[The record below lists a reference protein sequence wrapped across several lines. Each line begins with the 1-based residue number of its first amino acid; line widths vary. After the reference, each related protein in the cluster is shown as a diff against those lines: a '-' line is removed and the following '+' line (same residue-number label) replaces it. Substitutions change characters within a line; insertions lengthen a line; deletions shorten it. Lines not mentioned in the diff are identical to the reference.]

1 MNQGVIAV
9 FIPIISVLVIGM
21 IFVTYFYF
29 HSREKQL
36 LIEKGL
42 DANAV
47 KEYFEGKKDPYIL
60 MKIGIIAIGFGV
72 GLGLGLILQDYTD
85 KDYWVPFSLFTLTG
99 VGFVVANLISKKLN
113 ANK

>member
-1 MNQGVIAV
+1 
-9 FIPIISVLVIGM
+9 M

>member
-1 MNQGVIAV
+1 MNPGVIAV

-47 KEYFEGKKDPYIL
+47 KEYFESKKDPYIL
-60 MKIGIIAIGFGV
+60 MKIGIIAIGFGL
-72 GLGLGLILQDYTD
+72 GLGLGLILQDFTG

-99 VGFVVANLISKKLN
+99 VGFVVANLISKKLH

>member
-60 MKIGIIAIGFGV
+60 MKIGIIVIGFGV